1 MSRTKRQEPR
11 NGQFKKLKASKQKR
25 NKKQRQ
31 VKANLS
37 KHMEFASNHRE
48 HLDITSGYSASMY
61 MEGND
66 K

>member
-11 NGQFKKLKASKQKR
+11 NGQFKKLKASKQQR

-37 KHMEFASNHRE
+37 KHMEFATKHRE
-48 HLDITSGYSASMY
+48 NLDITSGRSAAMY
-61 MEGND
+61 MEGD
-66 K
+66 DE

>member
-1 MSRTKRQEPR
+1 MSRTKRQQPR

-31 VKANLS
+31 LKANLS
-37 KHMEFASNHRE
+37 KHMKFASNHRE
-48 HLDITSGYSASMY
+48 HLDITGGYSAAKY